1 MDLLPLWV
9 TKGKRS
15 YGIRMKEDKLFI
27 IVPCYN
33 EAESLPSSSGRLL
46 QKLTELI
53 VSERVSPE
61 SRILFV
67 DDGSRDRTWELI
79 REYHRKDKHFS
90 GIQLAHNRGHQTALL
105 AGLMFAKDR
114 ADMCI
119 SIDADLQQ
127 DVNAMERFIQKYEE
141 GCDIVY
147 GVRNSRNTDSFFKKT
162 TARIFYKGMKLLGAE
177 LYENSA
183 DYRLL
188 GKKALQAL
196 SEYKEVNIFLRG
208 IIPEIG
214 LKSDVVHFDVF
225 EREFGTS
232 KYTLKKMMKLAV
244 DGITAFSITPIHF
257 IFGAGMVFFLIS
269 IVMIIQSIVDYALGN
284 TVPGWATIVC
294 VLWFIGGIQM
304 LAIGIVGEYVGRN
317 YEETKRRPRYFLQ
330 DIYYEE

>member
-1 MDLLPLWV
+1 
-9 TKGKRS
+9 
-15 YGIRMKEDKLFI
+15 MKEDRLFI

-33 EAESLPSSSGRLL
+33 EEESLPGSSGRLL
-46 QKLTELI
+46 HKLEELI
-53 VSERVSPE
+53 SSERVSPE

-67 DDGSRDRTWELI
+67 DDGSRDHTWELI
-79 REYHRKDKHFS
+79 REYHCKDKHFS

-127 DVNAMERFIQKYEE
+127 DVNAMEHFIQKYEE

-257 IFGAGMVFFLIS
+257 IFGAGLVFFLIS

-294 VLWFIGGIQM
+294 VLWFIGGIEM

-317 YEETKRRPRYFLQ
+317 YEETKQRPRYFLQ